1 MAKISL
7 NIDDKL
13 LEELKKQTSKNQLN
27 LDDLIEICIQ
37 KGLEKENWVD
47 NMLSVSLKDNV
58 VEKVSIMSKLTNK
71 TFEEVVND
79 TLWDNLKKIE
89 DIPDEFDGDKIWS
102 MLEHDNPDGDDILD
116 NLIRLGRQGWD

>member
-37 KGLEKENWVD
+37 KGFEKENWVD

-116 NLIRLGRQGWD
+116 NLIKLGKEGWD

>member
-116 NLIRLGRQGWD
+116 NLIKLGKEGWD